1 MKEQLPTYLSKPSA
15 SPSYPK
21 KKAQS
26 LILGKEDR
34 KLQGLGILEYST
46 TRLSEEDGRNF
57 FNEAWSALSETKPL
71 PKQKK
76 KTCYNYKCKYL
87 KQWVFDEK
95 GKLEARRTEIKALD
109 RTQGQSFHQEALQR
123 EMQEEKLV
131 STMAMSGVLG

>member
-1 MKEQLPTYLSKPSA
+1 MPDKFTGYAQYPYQMKEELPNYLSKPSA

-34 KLQGLGILEYST
+34 KLQGMGILEYST
-46 TRLSEEDGRNF
+46 TRLSEEEGRNF

-87 KQWVFDEK
+87 KQWVFDER
-95 GKLEARRTEIKALD
+95 GKL
-109 RTQGQSFHQEALQR
+109 
-123 EMQEEKLV
+123 
-131 STMAMSGVLG
+131 